1 MDVRLPCIGYEGIEG
16 RVIAIW
22 WVRAQGHRYAI
33 SIEEDTF
40 QMYFW
45 ILWRHL
51 NGAWSYQVFLEMP
64 ESDLAL
70 WVSDLG
76 QVERVACFEDSLMY
90 MTMEREEDQGEL
102 VWLLHEKKEE
112 GEVLEE
118 EYQTTLVLWTP
129 EQPSWVYTDVWMTLG
144 R

>member
-1 MDVRLPCIGYEGIEG
+1 MDVRSPRIGYEGIEG

-33 SIEEDTF
+33 SIEEGTF
-40 QMYFW
+40 RMYFW
-45 ILWRHL
+45 ILWHHS

-64 ESDLAL
+64 ESDVAF
-70 WVSDLG
+70 WVSDRG
-76 QVERVACFEDSLMY
+76 QVERVACFGDGMMY
-90 MTMEREEDQGEL
+90 MTMERVEGQEEL

-112 GEVLEE
+112 GENFEV

-129 EQPSWVYTDVWMTLG
+129 VQPSWVYTDVWMTLG